1 MHISRLL
8 NAISEA
14 MNIPLPH
21 PLIPFTSS
29 GIDSMICPQF
39 DLHSGFS
46 LTPAFYMNDGVEYQD
61 FSWMTLA
68 DIHREAA
75 VDKSSPCHNTPSSN
89 SSPKQDNKSEDD
101 DVGDFNQLSPSI
113 GSAEKEACFVIN
125 DSFEQAVT
133 LLRADVVSLCL
144 HCGMAPSSLRPSEAI
159 LLNLD
164 ELRRHL
170 QGLCNSE

>member
-1 MHISRLL
+1 
-8 NAISEA
+8 
-14 MNIPLPH
+14 
-21 PLIPFTSS
+21 
-29 GIDSMICPQF
+29 
-39 DLHSGFS
+39 
-46 LTPAFYMNDGVEYQD
+46 MNDGVEYQD

-68 DIHREAA
+68 DIRREAA

-170 QGLCNSE
+170 QGLCNSEWNVCLNIKAANMEITVILLFYFFSRRKLPFLQN